1 MKPVHHIC
9 QVVCSIVH
17 LFDLSAQLQ
26 RSFYWFLLQKVKLM
40 VTDPSLYVL
49 QNYGTDFHIVYG
61 KHLVFRPLKRILKPI
76 FLNFLLTVV
85 PCIFPL
91 IDI

>member
-1 MKPVHHIC
+1 
-9 QVVCSIVH
+9 
-17 LFDLSAQLQ
+17 
-26 RSFYWFLLQKVKLM
+26 M

-49 QNYGTDFHIVYG
+49 QNYGIDFHIVYG

-85 PCIFPL
+85 PSIFPL